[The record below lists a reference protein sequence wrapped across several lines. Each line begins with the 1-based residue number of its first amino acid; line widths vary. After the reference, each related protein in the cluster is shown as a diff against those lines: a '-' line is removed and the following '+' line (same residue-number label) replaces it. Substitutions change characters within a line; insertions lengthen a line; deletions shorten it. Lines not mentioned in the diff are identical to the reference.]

1 MTTETKLKAALV
13 LSILLTIWMSVMWGN
28 SDKKIFKQNEEIV
41 RQKEE
46 IDNLSSIVDNIFQES
61 FCLNMEVGRYELTL
75 DHLKDINPNAHKKF
89 TYYLN
94 NKIK

>member
-1 MTTETKLKAALV
+1 MIGKKYLLYGEFWEGTHV
-13 LSILLTIWMSVMWGN
+13 DSIA
-28 SDKKIFKQNEEIV
+28 KIFKQNEEIV